1 VDDRQLSSVCYV
13 FRIVSNCNR
22 QGGVSVRNR
31 YGAGTG
37 SIWLDEVNCLGGE
50 TSLDD
55 CKHNGLGNHNC
66 YHSEDVSIVCYVA
79 TATTTTTTTTTTTPG
94 EAVTHFLVAAEL
106 DSK

>member
-1 VDDRQLSSVCYV
+1 MYVTYV
-13 FRIVSNCNR
+13 FHILSNCNR

-37 SIWLDEVNCLGGE
+37 SIWLDEVTCLGVE

-66 YHSEDVSIVCYVA
+66 YHSEDVSIACYVA
-79 TATTTTTTTTTTTPG
+79 TTTPR
-94 EAVTHFLVAAEL
+94 EAVTHFLVAAE